1 MLVDSTLQAA
11 MVQEL
16 CILQEHNI
24 CLNLKLE
31 TLSPLLPVSRDLTTV
46 FLLINQNLRLH
57 FPLS

>member
-1 MLVDSTLQAA
+1 MLVVSTLQAA

-31 TLSPLLPVSRDLTTV
+31 ALSLSMPVLRDLTTA
-46 FLLINQNLRLH
+46 FLLINQNL
-57 FPLS
+57 